1 MTTEAFQ
8 QQAGELRKQLVS
20 IAHKYMGNTD
30 EAEDIAQ
37 DAMIKLWLMREQLT
51 LPIAGMASIVTRNL
65 CIDALRKKHQTIDIA
80 QLPDEADF
88 SDDGEQIEQLLK
100 VIDSLPSTQRTILR
114 MRHLQGMEMR
124 EIALVLG
131 STEVAVRKT
140 LSRARKVVR
149 NRLIA
154 IFAAAC
160 IVVGIS
166 MTVIHFAKL
175 ETNDEC
181 VAYVYGKK
189 YTDQQTVMAEMKR
202 TMGEMTEDNTQNEIE
217 QQLNDLFSNY

>member
-1 MTTEAFQ
+1 MTTEEFQ
-8 QQAGELRKQLVS
+8 QQAEELRIKLVRV
-20 IAHKYMGNTD
+20 AQKYLGNTD

-37 DAMIKLWLMREQLT
+37 DAMVKLWLMREQLT

-65 CIDALRKKHQTIDIA
+65 CIDALRKKHQTVDIA

-88 SDDGEQIEQLLK
+88 SDDGEQIEQMLK

-154 IFAAAC
+154 LLAAAC
-160 IVVGIS
+160 VVVAIS
-166 MTVIHFAKL
+166 MTAVHFVKL
-175 ETNDEC
+175 ETNEEC

-202 TMGEMTEDNTQNEIE
+202 SMGEIAEDNPQDEIE
-217 QQLNDLFSNY
+217 QQLNDLFRN

>member
-37 DAMIKLWLMREQLT
+37 DAMVKLWLMREQLT

-175 ETNDEC
+175 ETSDEC
-181 VAYVYGKK
+181 VAYIYGKK
-189 YTDQQTVMAEMKR
+189 YTDKQTVMAEMKQSL
-202 TMGEMTEDNTQNEIE
+202 GNLADDDTQDEIE
-217 QQLNDLFSNY
+217 QQLNDLFSN

>member
-37 DAMIKLWLMREQLT
+37 DAMVKLWLMREQLT

-88 SDDGEQIEQLLK
+88 SDDGEQIEQLMK

-166 MTVIHFAKL
+166 MTVIHFAKF
-175 ETNDEC
+175 ETSDEC
-181 VAYVYGKK
+181 VAYIYGKK
-189 YTDQQTVMAEMKR
+189 YTDKQTVMAEMKHSL
-202 TMGEMTEDNTQNEIE
+202 GELTDDDTQDEIE
-217 QQLNDLFSNY
+217 QQLNDLFRN

>member
-37 DAMIKLWLMREQLT
+37 DAMVKLWLMREQLT
-51 LPIAGMASIVTRNL
+51 LPIVGMASIVTRNL

-88 SDDGEQIEQLLK
+88 SDDGEQIEQMLK

-175 ETNDEC
+175 ETSDEC
-181 VAYVYGKK
+181 VAYIYGKK
-189 YTDQQTVMAEMKR
+189 YTDKQTVMAEMKQSL
-202 TMGEMTEDNTQNEIE
+202 GNLADDDTQDEIE
-217 QQLNDLFSNY
+217 QQLNDLFRN

>member
-37 DAMIKLWLMREQLT
+37 DAMVKLWLMREQLT

-88 SDDGEQIEQLLK
+88 SDDGEQIEQLMK

-131 STEVAVRKT
+131 STEVSVRKT

-175 ETNDEC
+175 ETSDEC
-181 VAYVYGKK
+181 VAYIYGKK
-189 YTDQQTVMAEMKR
+189 YTDKQTVMAEMKQSL
-202 TMGEMTEDNTQNEIE
+202 GNLADDDTQDEIE
-217 QQLNDLFSNY
+217 QQLNDLFRN

>member
-37 DAMIKLWLMREQLT
+37 DAMVKLWLMREQLT

-166 MTVIHFAKL
+166 MTAIHFTKL
-175 ETNDEC
+175 ETNEEC

-217 QQLNDLFSNY
+217 QQLNDLFSN

>member
-37 DAMIKLWLMREQLT
+37 DAMVKLWLMREQLT

-175 ETNDEC
+175 GTSDEC
-181 VAYVYGKK
+181 VAYIYGKK
-189 YTDQQTVMAEMKR
+189 YTDKQTVMAEMKQSL
-202 TMGEMTEDNTQNEIE
+202 GNLADDDTQDEIE
-217 QQLNDLFSNY
+217 QQLNDLFRN

>member
-20 IAHKYMGNTD
+20 IAHKYMGNAD

-37 DAMIKLWLMREQLT
+37 DAMVKLWLMREQLT

-175 ETNDEC
+175 ETSDEC
-181 VAYVYGKK
+181 VAYIYGKK
-189 YTDQQTVMAEMKR
+189 YTDKQTVMAEMKQSL
-202 TMGEMTEDNTQNEIE
+202 GNLADDDTQDEIE
-217 QQLNDLFSNY
+217 QQLNDLFRN

>member
-37 DAMIKLWLMREQLT
+37 DAMVKLWLMREQLT

-175 ETNDEC
+175 ETGDEC
-181 VAYVYGKK
+181 VAYIYGKK
-189 YTDQQTVMAEMKR
+189 YTDKQTVMAEMKQSL
-202 TMGEMTEDNTQNEIE
+202 GNLADDDTQDEIE
-217 QQLNDLFSNY
+217 QQLNDLFRN

>member
-1 MTTEAFQ
+1 MTTEEFQ
-8 QQAGELRKQLVS
+8 QQAEELRRQLVGV
-20 IAHKYMGNTD
+20 AQKYLGSTG

-37 DAMIKLWLMREQLT
+37 DAMIKLWLMHEKLT
-51 LPIAGMASIVTRNL
+51 SPIGGMASIVTRNL
-65 CIDALRKKHQTIDIA
+65 CIDALRKHHKTIDIS
-80 QLPDEADF
+80 QLPDEEDL
-88 SDDGEQIEQLLK
+88 SDDGEQIEQMLK

-140 LSRARKVVR
+140 LSRARKMVR

-154 IFAAAC
+154 IMAAAC
-160 IVVGIS
+160 VVFAIS
-166 MTVIHFAKL
+166 MTAVHFAKL
-175 ETNDEC
+175 ETNEEC

-189 YTDQQTVMAEMKR
+189 YTDQKTVLAEMKR
-202 TMGEMTEDNTQNEIE
+202 SMGEITEDNPQDEIE
-217 QQLNDLFSNY
+217 QQLNDLFRN

>member
-1 MTTEAFQ
+1 
-8 QQAGELRKQLVS
+8 
-20 IAHKYMGNTD
+20 
-30 EAEDIAQ
+30 
-37 DAMIKLWLMREQLT
+37 
-51 LPIAGMASIVTRNL
+51 
-65 CIDALRKKHQTIDIA
+65 
-80 QLPDEADF
+80 
-88 SDDGEQIEQLLK
+88 
-100 VIDSLPSTQRTILR
+100 
-114 MRHLQGMEMR
+114 MEMR

-140 LSRARKVVR
+140 LSRARKLVR
-149 NRLIA
+149 NILIA

-166 MTVIHFAKL
+166 MTAIHFTKL

-202 TMGEMTEDNTQNEIE
+202 TMGEMTEENTQNEIE
-217 QQLNDLFSNY
+217 QQLNDLFSN

>member
-1 MTTEAFQ
+1 MTTEEFQ
-8 QQAGELRKQLVS
+8 QQAEKLRQQLVS
-20 IAHKYMGNTD
+20 IAHKYLGNTD

-37 DAMIKLWLMREQLT
+37 DAMVKLWLMREQLT

-149 NRLIA
+149 NRLRA

-175 ETNDEC
+175 ETSDEC
-181 VAYVYGKK
+181 VAYIYGKK
-189 YTDQQTVMAEMKR
+189 YTDKQTVMAEMKHSLR
-202 TMGEMTEDNTQNEIE
+202 ELADDDTQDEIE
-217 QQLNDLFSNY
+217 QQLNDLFRN

>member
-1 MTTEAFQ
+1 MTTEVFQ

-37 DAMIKLWLMREQLT
+37 DAMVKLWLMREQLT

-166 MTVIHFAKL
+166 MTVIHFAKF
-175 ETNDEC
+175 ETSDEC
-181 VAYVYGKK
+181 VAYIYGKK
-189 YTDQQTVMAEMKR
+189 YTDKQTVMAEMKQSL
-202 TMGEMTEDNTQNEIE
+202 GNLADDDTQDEIE
-217 QQLNDLFSNY
+217 QQLNDLFRN

>member
-37 DAMIKLWLMREQLT
+37 DAMVKLWLMREQLT

-154 IFAAAC
+154 IFAVAC

-166 MTVIHFAKL
+166 MTAIHFTKL

-181 VAYVYGKK
+181 VTYVYGKK

-202 TMGEMTEDNTQNEIE
+202 TMGEMTEENTQNEIE
-217 QQLNDLFSNY
+217 QQLNDLFSN

>member
-37 DAMIKLWLMREQLT
+37 DAMVKLWLMREQLT

-175 ETNDEC
+175 ETSDEC
-181 VAYVYGKK
+181 VAYIYGKK
-189 YTDQQTVMAEMKR
+189 YTDKQTVMAEMKQSL
-202 TMGEMTEDNTQNEIE
+202 GNLADDDTQDEIE
-217 QQLNDLFSNY
+217 QQLNDLFRN

>member
-37 DAMIKLWLMREQLT
+37 DAMVKLWLMREQLT

-88 SDDGEQIEQLLK
+88 SDDGEQIEQLMK

-166 MTVIHFAKL
+166 MTVIHFAKF
-175 ETNDEC
+175 ETSDEC
-181 VAYVYGKK
+181 VAYIYGKK

-217 QQLNDLFSNY
+217 QQLNDLFSN

>member
-37 DAMIKLWLMREQLT
+37 DAMVKLWLMREQLT

-166 MTVIHFAKL
+166 MIVIHFAKL
-175 ETNDEC
+175 ETSDEC
-181 VAYVYGKK
+181 VAYIYGKK
-189 YTDQQTVMAEMKR
+189 YTDKQTVMAEMKQSL
-202 TMGEMTEDNTQNEIE
+202 GNLADDDTQDEIE
-217 QQLNDLFSNY
+217 QQLNDLFRN

>member
-1 MTTEAFQ
+1 MTTEEFQ
-8 QQAGELRKQLVS
+8 QQAEKLRQQLVS
-20 IAHKYMGNTD
+20 VAQKYLGNTD

-37 DAMIKLWLMREQLT
+37 DAMVKLWLMREQLT

-65 CIDALRKKHQTIDIA
+65 CIDALRKKHQTVDIA

-88 SDDGEQIEQLLK
+88 SDDGEQIEQMLK

-154 IFAAAC
+154 LLAAAC
-160 IVVGIS
+160 VVVAIS
-166 MTVIHFAKL
+166 MTAVHFVKL
-175 ETNDEC
+175 ETNEEC

-202 TMGEMTEDNTQNEIE
+202 SMGEIAEDNPQDEIE
-217 QQLNDLFSNY
+217 QQLNDLFRN

>member
-37 DAMIKLWLMREQLT
+37 DAIVKLWLMREQLT

-175 ETNDEC
+175 ETSDEC
-181 VAYVYGKK
+181 VAYIYGKK
-189 YTDQQTVMAEMKR
+189 YTDKQTVMAEMKHSL
-202 TMGEMTEDNTQNEIE
+202 GELADDDTQDEIE
-217 QQLNDLFSNY
+217 QQLNDLFRN

>member
-37 DAMIKLWLMREQLT
+37 DAMVKLWLMREQLT
-51 LPIAGMASIVTRNL
+51 LAIAGMASIVTRNL

-175 ETNDEC
+175 ETSDEC
-181 VAYVYGKK
+181 VAYIYGKK
-189 YTDQQTVMAEMKR
+189 YTDKQTVMAEMKQSL
-202 TMGEMTEDNTQNEIE
+202 GNLADDDTQDEIE
-217 QQLNDLFSNY
+217 QQLNDLFRN

>member
-37 DAMIKLWLMREQLT
+37 DAMVKLWLMREQLT

-88 SDDGEQIEQLLK
+88 SDDGEQIEQLMK

-175 ETNDEC
+175 ETSDEC
-181 VAYVYGKK
+181 VAYIYGKK
-189 YTDQQTVMAEMKR
+189 YTDKQTVMAEMKR

-217 QQLNDLFSNY
+217 QQLNDLFSN

>member
-1 MTTEAFQ
+1 
-8 QQAGELRKQLVS
+8 
-20 IAHKYMGNTD
+20 MGNTD

-37 DAMIKLWLMREQLT
+37 DAMVKLWLMREQLT

-175 ETNDEC
+175 ETSDEC
-181 VAYVYGKK
+181 VAYIYGKK
-189 YTDQQTVMAEMKR
+189 YTDKQTVMAEMKQSL
-202 TMGEMTEDNTQNEIE
+202 GNLADDDTQDEIE
-217 QQLNDLFSNY
+217 QQLNDLFRN

>member
-37 DAMIKLWLMREQLT
+37 DAMVKLWLMREQLT

-65 CIDALRKKHQTIDIA
+65 CIDALRKKHKTIDIA

-100 VIDSLPSTQRTILR
+100 VIESLPSTQRTILR

-166 MTVIHFAKL
+166 MTVIDFAKL
-175 ETNDEC
+175 ETSDEC
-181 VAYVYGKK
+181 VAYIYGKK
-189 YTDQQTVMAEMKR
+189 YTDKQTVMAEMKHSL
-202 TMGEMTEDNTQNEIE
+202 GELADDDTQDEIE
-217 QQLNDLFSNY
+217 QQLNDLFRN

>member
-37 DAMIKLWLMREQLT
+37 DAMVKLWLMREQLT

-65 CIDALRKKHQTIDIA
+65 CIDALRKKHKTIDIA

-175 ETNDEC
+175 ETSDEC
-181 VAYVYGKK
+181 VAYIYGKK
-189 YTDQQTVMAEMKR
+189 YTDKQTVMAEMKHSL
-202 TMGEMTEDNTQNEIE
+202 GELADDDTQDEIE
-217 QQLNDLFSNY
+217 QQLNDLFRN

>member
-1 MTTEAFQ
+1 MTTEEFQ
-8 QQAGELRKQLVS
+8 QQAEKLRQQLVS
-20 IAHKYMGNTD
+20 IAHKYLGNTD

-37 DAMIKLWLMREQLT
+37 DAMVKLWLMREQLT

-65 CIDALRKKHQTIDIA
+65 CIDALRKKHQTVDIA

-88 SDDGEQIEQLLK
+88 SDDGEQIEQMLK

-149 NRLIA
+149 KRLIA
-154 IFAAAC
+154 LLAAAC
-160 IVVGIS
+160 VVVAIS
-166 MTVIHFAKL
+166 MTAVHFVKL
-175 ETNDEC
+175 ETNEEC

-202 TMGEMTEDNTQNEIE
+202 SMGEIAEDNPQDEIE
-217 QQLNDLFSNY
+217 QQLNDLFRN